1 MSPHRSESS
10 PEPAA
15 GSRFRQAKNILVGS
29 IGNMIEWFDWFVYS
43 TFAVYFS
50 SQFFPGGDE
59 TAALLNTAAVFAVGF
74 FARPLGGWLLGRLAD
89 RRGRRAGLT
98 VSVGMMSASALL
110 IACAPN
116 HETAG
121 YTGAAILV
129 FARLMQGLSVGGEY
143 AASASY
149 LTEVSGKQHRGLG
162 SSFQYISVT
171 LGQLAGLAV
180 LILLQTLLSEA
191 ELTSWGWRVPF
202 VLGAVGAV
210 AVFWLRR
217 GMEETEAY
225 SEAEKG
231 TDEHDRRG
239 TLREV
244 WHQRRAAGLVFALT
258 LGGSVAYYTYTTYL
272 TSYLVNSAGL
282 SKTEASSISF
292 IALCFFLV
300 LLPLGGYISDRIGR
314 RPVMMFFG
322 IGTTLCTY
330 PILSG
335 MQQWPTW
342 GAVLAFTLVAFTVL
356 AGYSSVNAVVK
367 AELFPTGVRTVGV
380 AIPYNLAQALFGGTA
395 PYVALAFADNG
406 HENWFFIYVS
416 VCALIS
422 LTAYV
427 FMPETRHRSLTDDR
441 PAAPTQPLAA
451 AEPSAR

>member
-1 MSPHRSESS
+1 MSPQARET
-10 PEPAA
+10 AIK
-15 GSRFRQAKNILVGS
+15 SRYGHAKNILVGS
-29 IGNMIEWFDWFVYS
+29 VGNMIEWFDWFVYS

-50 SQFFPGGDE
+50 GQFFPGGDE

-110 IACAPN
+110 IACAPD
-116 HETAG
+116 HATAG
-121 YTGAAILV
+121 YTGAVVLV
-129 FARLMQGLSVGGEY
+129 VARLMQGLSVGGEY

-149 LTEVSGKQHRGLG
+149 LTEVSARNRRGLG
-162 SSFQYISVT
+162 SSFQYVSVT

-180 LILLQTLLSEA
+180 LIVLQMLLSEA
-191 ELTSWGWRVPF
+191 QLTSWGWRIPF
-202 VLGAVGAV
+202 VMGAIGAV

-225 SEAEKG
+225 SEAERG

-244 WHQRRAAGLVFALT
+244 WRQRRAAGLVFALT

-272 TSYLVNSAGL
+272 TSYLVNSVGL
-282 SKTEASSISF
+282 SKPEASSISF
-292 IALCFFLV
+292 VALCFFLV
-300 LLPLGGYISDRIGR
+300 LLPLGGHISDRIGR

-330 PILSG
+330 PVLSG

-342 GAVLAFTLVAFTVL
+342 GAVLAFTLVAFTIL

-395 PYVALAFADNG
+395 PYVALAFTDNG
-406 HENWFFIYVS
+406 HENWFFVYVS

-422 LTAYV
+422 LTTYV
-427 FMPETRHRSLTDDR
+427 FMPETRDRSLTAR
-441 PAAPTQPLAA
+441 PDAPQPEPADA
-451 AEPSAR
+451 AEQPAR